1 MRAYGAEAPPG
12 SVRRNAITVSDVKTP
27 AKPDGS
33 KLGVARTAGRTIE
46 SDPSRLAARLKWLRT
61 ERGWTLAELSRL
73 TKLSKPYLS
82 RLESGQRQPSLAAL
96 LALARTYEAPLQ
108 SLLDSGAPPGPS
120 PVVIHG
126 NRAQIQR
133 SNGLRYQAI
142 SGGGGLI
149 NLSAVHVTV
158 PRGRRQTALAQHDGE
173 ELLYVLSGTL
183 NLVFDHDS
191 HMLKPGDAAHFDARM
206 PHRLSSAG
214 AGDAE
219 VLMVAY
225 VPTRGPADL
234 RHTDPPGTPRRRA
247 RPSGKAQTHGP
258 SAPVPICASLDDAQG

>member
-1 MRAYGAEAPPG
+1 MP
-12 SVRRNAITVSDVKTP
+12 
-27 AKPDGS
+27 
-33 KLGVARTAGRTIE
+33 IE
-46 SDPSRLAARLKWLRT
+46 SDPSRLAARLNWLRT

-82 RLESGQRQPSLAAL
+82 RLETGQRQPSLAAL
-96 LALARTYEAPLQ
+96 LALARIYEAPLQ
-108 SLLDSGAPPGPS
+108 SLLDSGAQPGPS

-142 SGGGGLI
+142 SGSGALV

-158 PRGRRQTALAQHDGE
+158 PRGRRQSGLAQHDGE

-191 HMLKPGDAAHFDARM
+191 HTLNPGDAAHFDARI
-206 PHRLSSAG
+206 PHRLRAAG

-234 RHTDPPGTPRRRA
+234 PHTDPRGTPGRRA
-247 RPSGKAQTHGP
+247 RPLGKMQTRGP
-258 SAPVPICASLDDAQG
+258 SAPVSICASLDDAHG